1 MEMIIGYAIAIM
13 AIVLIG
19 KLISFPV
26 KLIFKLVVNGVI
38 GAVVLTILNFF
49 GGAIGISVGI
59 NIFSALV
66 AGFFGIPG
74 VIVLIL
80 INLL

>member
-1 MEMIIGYAIAIM
+1 MIIGYAIAIM